1 MTYILLFMSLNRDS
15 KQRKKHYVMTPE
27 QVRIVKAEM
36 MRYGVEL
43 QSVSAVF
50 GIDPSAV
57 SHAIRGKLSRSQR
70 IREMIARMVL
80 AKKLKIDPDDVP
92 QGAITAWVAEF
103 FPEG

>member
-1 MTYILLFMSLNRDS
+1 MTLNRDS
-15 KQRKKHYVMTPE
+15 KKRKNHYVMTPE
-27 QVRIVKAEM
+27 QVRIVKSEM
-36 MRYGVEL
+36 MRYGIGHGVIA
-43 QSVSAVF
+43 SAF
-50 GIDPSAV
+50 NIDESAV
-57 SHAIRGKLSRSQR
+57 SHAIKGKLSRSQR